1 MSQLINIFLEP
12 AKVFAELREKPTFL
26 LPLLLSVVVGSLAI
40 LAYHLHVDPEWFIEH
55 RNQAMAGQ
63 MTKAELEQVSAML
76 PGARASGYI
85 GVVMVLIM
93 TAVIYPLLA
102 LYYLLAGKIAGKAV
116 GFRHGLSLAAWSGV
130 PMVLASVITL
140 IGTFTSSPQ
149 TSLESLQLLSIDP
162 LFVQLPLD
170 HAWATFAKSTNLL
183 SLWVM
188 FLAALGWKTWFR
200 TGWGQ
205 ALGVTLFP
213 WLLFYGALAI
223 PALI

>member
-12 AKVFAELREKPTFL
+12 AKVFAELREKPGFL
-26 LPLLLSVVVGSLAI
+26 VPVLLSVIVGAIAI
-40 LAYHLHVDPEWFIEH
+40 LAYHLHVDPQWFVEH

-63 MTKAELEQVSAML
+63 MTKAEMEQVSAML

-85 GVVMVLIM
+85 GVGLVLVMTV
-93 TAVIYPLLA
+93 VIYPLLA
-102 LYYLLAGKIAGKAV
+102 LYYLLAGKIAGKSV
-116 GFRHGLSLAAWSGV
+116 GFRHGLALTAWSGV

-140 IGTFTSSPQ
+140 IGTFTGSPQ

-170 HAWATFAKSTNLL
+170 HPWATFAKSTNLL
-183 SLWVM
+183 SLWVI

-205 ALGVTLFP
+205 ALAVAIFP
-213 WLLFYGALAI
+213 WLLYFGALAI
-223 PALI
+223 PALV